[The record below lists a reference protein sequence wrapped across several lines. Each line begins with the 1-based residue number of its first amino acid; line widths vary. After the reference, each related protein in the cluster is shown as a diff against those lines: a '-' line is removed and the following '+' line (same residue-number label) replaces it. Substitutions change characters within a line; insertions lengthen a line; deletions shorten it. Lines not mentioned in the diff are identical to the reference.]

1 MKKLSFLILSLFAFS
16 FVFVACDPED
26 KPNVDD
32 IVEDGFYVVGEA
44 TAVASLTADGANKAI
59 MAVGFNEVLQ
69 SKDGVTDE
77 EKVSA
82 ACQRAGMYEKYIVLE
97 GGKPFSLV
105 LKEGKEET
113 KYGATLEAVELGGV
127 DEQPNITVQK
137 GVLAENTT
145 MQVSETGLYHIVLDL
160 NLNNDLPNKLILVAP
175 VTLGVRGGMN
185 SWGFSE
191 MASSEINKNTITYT
205 IEDQELPVGGIF
217 KFAYGGGWKIQL
229 DEEGLVKANTN
240 LGKDL
245 KPGAGNIAV
254 EAAGL
259 YKITLTY
266 TLAQGDINS
275 SFSYTAELT
284 QASSMPENM
293 YMTGTDFGGWTWGS
307 EGIVSLVPVH
317 SAAGSF
323 WTIKYLKAGN
333 GMKFSEINIANDWS
347 KAFAGLGENIGF
359 SFDGDGNAVVAEDGI
374 YMIYVDSKNN
384 KLAIEP
390 AKVYLTGEALTGGW
404 GNEAAEFLFAAE
416 GNQLA
421 SPLFTSGGNLRIFAA
436 SSIATTDWWTREFN
450 VFDGKIEYRGAGDDQ
465 AAVAVTAGQKV
476 TLDFNAGTGTIQ

>member
-1 MKKLSFLILSLFAFS
+1 
-16 FVFVACDPED
+16 
-26 KPNVDD
+26 
-32 IVEDGFYVVGEA
+32 
-44 TAVASLTADGANKAI
+44 
-59 MAVGFNEVLQ
+59 
-69 SKDGVTDE
+69 
-77 EKVSA
+77 
-82 ACQRAGMYEKYIVLE
+82 
-97 GGKPFSLV
+97 
-105 LKEGKEET
+105 
-113 KYGATLEAVELGGV
+113 
-127 DEQPNITVQK
+127 
-137 GVLAENTT
+137 
-145 MQVSETGLYHIVLDL
+145 
-160 NLNNDLPNKLILVAP
+160 
-175 VTLGVRGGMN
+175 MN

-205 IEDQELPVGGIF
+205 IEDQELPVGGKF

-275 SFSYTAELT
+275 SFSYEAELT

-293 YMTGTDFGGWTWGS
+293 YMTGTDFGGWAWGS

-384 KLAIEP
+384 KLAVEP